1 MYRKSIYSVAVY
13 GCYAFEMFIVAA
25 ITGVEAAA
33 FVKDYIK
40 EHSSELYDFEPTDV
54 EDSNVKRVAV
64 DASVDHDGV
73 LYHAGYAE

>member
-1 MYRKSIYSVAVY
+1 
-13 GCYAFEMFIVAA
+13 MFIVAA
-25 ITGVEAAA
+25 ITGVEAAT

-40 EHSSELYDFEPTDV
+40 EHSQELSDFDPTDV

-73 LYHAGYAE
+73 LHHAGYAE